1 MKKILIAI
9 LVLLT
14 LTCFVACNDTSSV
27 TCPECGY
34 ENTSGVKFCS
44 DCGASIISSNDN
56 SQNNGSNNN
65 NTNNGNGNNGS
76 TSCQHSFGEW
86 SEKVSA
92 SCTTTG
98 TKERTC
104 TKCSHKETETIAVLG
119 HTTTTGICGR
129 CNQRMGWTEEE
140 LQSIVQ
146 VHDVYVDD
154 VNSVGGVDMRISWT
168 NTSDK
173 TIKYIHF
180 YVVPYNAVGDQMYC
194 DIRDHS
200 RFDAYVT
207 GPCEPGHQGYYKIG
221 DIYYGNLWETVW
233 YNSSIKTIELVG
245 IKIIYMDGSIIDIEK
260 KDISKT
266 FVEFSPLKEGYDVD
280 EAFVEY
286 YPDDE
291 KHRFYWAV
299 DYLGVSMR
307 PNVNIDVRIVND
319 NNVEVFSCNHYAKS
333 ENYTEI
339 NRYGVNKWM
348 MATSMYDSEIKA
360 GSVATGT
367 LYYHIWSDDG
377 KIDLGERSV
386 KIDNLPIGNEDLVFE
401 LNEDGQSYSVLGNGQ
416 YDSLTISIPTQFNG
430 KPVTKIGRF
439 AFMGYESV
447 TSIVIPDS
455 ITHIDSFAFADC
467 ISLSSITISKNTTVI
482 SPAAFSGCN
491 SLQQIN
497 VNTSNQYY
505 QSIDGNLYSKDG
517 KTLYRYAAGKTNTS
531 FTIPDCVNEIW
542 GSAFS
547 QCSNLKEVVIGKNV
561 SSVDGN
567 AFFDCSSLTSITVSS
582 NNPYYQ
588 SIDGNLYSKDGK
600 VLLKY
605 ATGKNNTTYS
615 IPNGVEE
622 IGEAAF
628 ECCVNLV
635 EIEFSNSVSK
645 VGSYAFYACES
656 LKIVTISKNVTYIGE
671 SAFLDCGLI
680 TKINFGGTKSEWN
693 AIEKVDYWD
702 DYTGDYIVY
711 CTNGNIRKAQ

>member
-86 SEKVSA
+86 SEKVAA

-104 TKCSHKETETIAVLG
+104 TKCSHKETEIIAVLG

-291 KHRFYWAV
+291 KHRLYWAV

-567 AFFDCSSLTSITVSS
+567 SFFDCSSLTSITVSS

-605 ATGKNNTTYS
+605 ATGKTNTTYS
-615 IPNGVEE
+615 ISNGVEE

-671 SAFLDCGLI
+671 SAFMDCGLI

>member
-567 AFFDCSSLTSITVSS
+567 SFFDCSSLTSITVSS

-615 IPNGVEE
+615 ISNGVEE

-671 SAFLDCGLI
+671 SAFMDCGLI

-711 CTNGNIRKAQ
+711 CSNGNIPKAQ

>member
-65 NTNNGNGNNGS
+65 NTNNGNGNNSS

-86 SEKVSA
+86 SEKVAA
-92 SCTTTG
+92 SCTTAG

-104 TKCSHKETETIAVLG
+104 TKCSQKETETIAILG

-291 KHRFYWAV
+291 KHRFYW
-299 DYLGVSMR
+299 
-307 PNVNIDVRIVND
+307 
-319 NNVEVFSCNHYAKS
+319 
-333 ENYTEI
+333 
-339 NRYGVNKWM
+339 
-348 MATSMYDSEIKA
+348 
-360 GSVATGT
+360 
-367 LYYHIWSDDG
+367 
-377 KIDLGERSV
+377 
-386 KIDNLPIGNEDLVFE
+386 
-401 LNEDGQSYSVLGNGQ
+401 
-416 YDSLTISIPTQFNG
+416 
-430 KPVTKIGRF
+430 
-439 AFMGYESV
+439 
-447 TSIVIPDS
+447 
-455 ITHIDSFAFADC
+455 
-467 ISLSSITISKNTTVI
+467 
-482 SPAAFSGCN
+482 GC
-491 SLQQIN
+491 
-497 VNTSNQYY
+497 
-505 QSIDGNLYSKDG
+505 
-517 KTLYRYAAGKTNTS
+517 
-531 FTIPDCVNEIW
+531 
-542 GSAFS
+542 
-547 QCSNLKEVVIGKNV
+547 
-561 SSVDGN
+561 
-567 AFFDCSSLTSITVSS
+567 
-582 NNPYYQ
+582 
-588 SIDGNLYSKDGK
+588 
-600 VLLKY
+600 
-605 ATGKNNTTYS
+605 
-615 IPNGVEE
+615 
-622 IGEAAF
+622 
-628 ECCVNLV
+628 
-635 EIEFSNSVSK
+635 
-645 VGSYAFYACES
+645 
-656 LKIVTISKNVTYIGE
+656 
-671 SAFLDCGLI
+671 
-680 TKINFGGTKSEWN
+680 
-693 AIEKVDYWD
+693 
-702 DYTGDYIVY
+702 
-711 CTNGNIRKAQ
+711 